1 MKNQLP
7 LVQKIACLILLIH
20 LPMACV
26 EYDALSYD
34 GKNLPRITAYSND
47 WLYYNLREDKFLNPF
62 SSGDSL
68 FRSADRPIVEGE
80 QKDRLDWDIA
90 FNRFNIRTNS
100 GLSGHGKGGA
110 YDMGLVSYESI
121 TSIAQIPSHAVFVT
135 DTLVNITMSQE
146 QWILESSKTGNT
158 DPWFDPNSGP
168 KQMKSTA
175 NLVLANAL
183 RFSGP
188 PPSYQPSYHV
198 YIIRSAEGTRFF
210 KLLIISWYDP
220 ELEIGES
227 GGLISYKCDEIF

>member
-1 MKNQLP
+1 MKKYLDP
-7 LVQKIACLILLIH
+7 ITPIVLFLTLVFVPIS
-20 LPMACV
+20 CV
-26 EYDALSYD
+26 EYDALPYD
-34 GKNLPRITAYSND
+34 GKNLPRLTEYSND

-68 FRSADRPIVEGE
+68 FRSADRSIVEGE
-80 QKDRLDWDIA
+80 QKDRFDWDIA

-100 GLSGHGKGGA
+100 GLSGNGQGGA
-110 YDMGLVSYESI
+110 YDMGAVSYESI
-121 TSIAQIPSHAVFVT
+121 TSISQIPKQALFVT
-135 DTLVNITMSQE
+135 DTVMSITMSQE

-158 DPWFDPNSGP
+158 DPWFDPNNGP

-175 NLVLANAL
+175 NLLLANAL

-188 PPSYQPSYHV
+188 PPSYQPSFHV

-210 KLLIISWYDP
+210 KLLIISWYNP